1 MKLTIGK
8 YGEGKWFDFGDGK
21 LKIRPYPASMSN
33 VQANID
39 GFVVISGEDQ
49 LKAFMFCLQ
58 EWENFKEEEDG
69 IPEKDWK
76 EIKLTDK
83 VKRYIYDYPD
93 LVDDEGTGISIF
105 VLQKGKIAAETLEQ
119 EEKN

>member
-49 LKAFMFCLQ
+49 LKAFKFCLQ
-58 EWENFKEEEDG
+58 EWKNFTD
-69 IPEKDWK
+69 EKTGKDV
-76 EIKLTDK
+76 ELTDK
-83 VKRYIYDYPD
+83 VKDYIYNYPD
-93 LVDDEGTGISIF
+93 LEHDGTGISIF